1 MAPSWARNE
10 CGKVWQRTEPV
21 WLIRRLSVSAGLTDT
36 SKPGKHKE
44 LLTFPKKK
52 HNLHPS
58 CIFTNFTPHSAL
70 TIWAEWS
77 HTQWGRKA
85 LKKVFICV
93 LLATQTDGRDHLSFD
108 SLKEKRKAGGGGGGG
123 GKSTKSALPD
133 VFFSFFMRFSLCRQ
147 SLYLPFISASLILLV
162 GRVSGRQSLS
172 PSLWCFCRLQRAFEA
187 AALLIAK
194 ASDRPMPSVRL
205 TAK

>member
-21 WLIRRLSVSAGLTDT
+21 WLTRRLSVSAGLTDT

-44 LLTFPKKK
+44 LLTFPTKK

-58 CIFTNFTPHSAL
+58 YIFTNFTPHSAL

-85 LKKVFICV
+85 LKKSPYLCFAGNTNRPTRSFIFQF
-93 LLATQTDGRDHLSFD
+93 L
-108 SLKEKRKAGGGGGGG
+108 KRKKESGGWGVE
-123 GKSTKSALPD
+123 KAPNP
-133 VFFSFFMRFSLCRQ
+133 
-147 SLYLPFISASLILLV
+147 LYLTFFFFFHEVLSVPAIPLSA
-162 GRVSGRQSLS
+162 
-172 PSLWCFCRLQRAFEA
+172 FH
-187 AALLIAK
+187 
-194 ASDRPMPSVRL
+194 
-205 TAK
+205 